1 MVGTEE
7 SMPDVMYQVDSRN
20 TATGKIVASSKQR
33 ACWRYGHM
41 KNDPHPI
48 GASCRGRE
56 HEVTVIWSITSGK
69 RFVYHDSK
77 EVHFSVV
84 PMGRRGNSKFQCS
97 WSSRD
102 HIFTVIAYANSK
114 PNRKQFELLINGFSF
129 NNLPKIYE
137 LPDVQS
143 SLSMRS
149 STRSVSMSRSKS
161 TGTSQTC
168 GNEGSLEDLEWFVS
182 DETREVTSSRRTRDV
197 TSSLRI

>member
-69 RFVYHDSK
+69 RLVYHDSK

-102 HIFTVIAYANSK
+102 HIFKVRSCGGNARTTSLACPPHGHVLS
-114 PNRKQFELLINGFSF
+114 
-129 NNLPKIYE
+129 
-137 LPDVQS
+137 VQVAAEKA
-143 SLSMRS
+143 
-149 STRSVSMSRSKS
+149 SVCSAV
-161 TGTSQTC
+161 GT
-168 GNEGSLEDLEWFVS
+168 
-182 DETREVTSSRRTRDV
+182 
-197 TSSLRI
+197 